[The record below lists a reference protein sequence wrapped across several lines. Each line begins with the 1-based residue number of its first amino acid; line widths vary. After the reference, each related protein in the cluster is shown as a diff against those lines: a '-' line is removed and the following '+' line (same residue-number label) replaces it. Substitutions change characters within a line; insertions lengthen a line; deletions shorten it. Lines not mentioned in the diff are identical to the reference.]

1 MSTTPKTPQRT
12 SAPPNFRNVPRKVRS
27 LAKLPR
33 GKRMAVVKG
42 QDTGRV
48 MDIYHNVLTVSWP
61 WFFIQLGAAF
71 IVVNLIFAILYT
83 MDRNGIIN
91 ARPGSFADAFF
102 FSVQTLGTLGY
113 GAMAPRTL
121 YTNLLVTA
129 ESFTGI
135 LTISL
140 FTGIIFARFSRP
152 FARVLF
158 SKVAVVVPFDGVP
171 TLMFRVANQRG
182 EAIIDAS
189 VTVTLARQH
198 TTLEGVTMR
207 RFQELKLMRSNSS
220 LFALS
225 WTVMHPIDQDS
236 PLYGLTPEDMDAQ
249 DMEIVV
255 MLNGLDEILADRI
268 YARHAYWWDEIVW
281 NRRFVDVISLTSG
294 GHRLVDL
301 TLFHDTIE
309 IQQEIA
315 DEA

>member
-1 MSTTPKTPQRT
+1 MSEPPEISTPVRMRELPSQM
-12 SAPPNFRNVPRKVRS
+12 RS

-33 GKRMAVVKG
+33 GKRMALVKG
-42 QDTGRV
+42 QDKGRF
-48 MDIYHNVLTVSWP
+48 MDIYHNILTVSWP
-61 WFFIQLGAAF
+61 WFFLQLAAAF
-71 IVVNLIFAILYT
+71 VVINLIFAILYVI
-83 MDRNGIIN
+83 DRGGIVN

-121 YTNLLVTA
+121 YTNLLVTV
-129 ESFTGI
+129 ESFSGI
-135 LTISL
+135 LTIAL

-158 SKVAVVVPFDGVP
+158 SNVAVVSPFDGIP

-189 VTVTLARQH
+189 VVVNLARQH
-198 TTLEGVTMR
+198 TTQEGITMR

-236 PLYGLTPEDMDAQ
+236 PLYGLTPEDMEAQ

-268 YARHAYWWDEIVW
+268 YARHAYWADEIVW
-281 NRRFVDVISLTSG
+281 NRRFVDVISLTSAG
-294 GHRLVDL
+294 RRLVDL
-301 TLFHDTIE
+301 TRFHDTC
-309 IQQEIA
+309 
-315 DEA
+315 DL

>member
-1 MSTTPKTPQRT
+1 MSDPPPAPDRPAPRIRQLPPQI
-12 SAPPNFRNVPRKVRS
+12 RS
-27 LAKLPR
+27 LARLPR
-33 GKRMAVVKG
+33 GQRMAVVKG
-42 QDTGRV
+42 QDRGRF
-48 MDIYHNVLTVSWP
+48 MDFYHNILTVSWP
-61 WFFIQLGAAF
+61 WFFFQLAAAF
-71 IVVNLIFAILYT
+71 IVVNLIFAMLYAV
-83 MDRNGIIN
+83 DRNGIIN

-121 YTNLLVTA
+121 YTNLLVTV

-135 LTISL
+135 LTIAL

-158 SKVAVVVPFDGVP
+158 SNVAVVAPFDGVP

-225 WTVMHPIDQDS
+225 WTVMHPINPDS
-236 PLYGLTPEDMDAQ
+236 PLYGLTPEDMEAQ

-268 YARHAYWWDEIVW
+268 YARHAYWADEIVW
-281 NRRFVDVISLTSG
+281 NRRFVDVISLTHS

-301 TLFHDTIE
+301 TLFHDTVDMVDE
-309 IQQEIA
+309 I
-315 DEA
+315 